1 METASTFEQDGSKH
15 SHSPPEVELVA
26 VDEVVL
32 SRLVE
37 VATTDAAPDDV
48 TPPLGDGWT
57 LDRVEW
63 LRAFHRLR
71 RAGLAVGE
79 EETSAVC
86 VDGMIVGATRL
97 HRFSPEAPDQLECGI
112 WLARSSRGL
121 GLSKTVLRLLASR
134 AVTAGASRIVA
145 RTTADNVAAVG
156 ILKHAGARLHNGP
169 DGAVYAVIDLD
180 ETGCEDID
188 LDALECGEVN
198 RDSNRGRQISPDN
211 QTPDAV
217 SRIAAY
223 GLCVQEGQVLLA
235 RWAPHSQALARWTLP
250 GGKVEHGEDPYDTVV
265 REFAEETGLDVVVE
279 KLLGVDSRIIP
290 SHKRLDH
297 GPALSAI
304 GVYYQVRAAGGQLR
318 PEPDGSTGMPSWV
331 EVDTVP
337 SLVRA
342 SLVDIGLALFHEQP
356 DTGHVPA
363 IAVSGLLR
371 H

>member
-71 RAGLAVGE
+71 RAGLADGE
-79 EETSAVC
+79 EETSAIS
-86 VDGMIVGATRL
+86 VDGTIVGATRL
-97 HRFSPEAPDQLECGI
+97 HRSSPETPDQLECGI
-112 WLARSSRGL
+112 WLARSARGL

-134 AVTAGASRIVA
+134 ALAAGASRIVA
-145 RTTADNVAAVG
+145 CTTAGNAAAVAT
-156 ILKHAGARLHNGP
+156 LRRAGASLRNGP
-169 DGAVYAVIDLD
+169 DGTVFAVVALD
-180 ETGCEDID
+180 ESGCGIEI
-188 LDALECGEVN
+188 DALERGDVD
-198 RDSNRGRQISPDN
+198 RDSNGGRAMPPDN
-211 QTPDAV
+211 RAYAAV
-217 SRIAAY
+217 SRVAAY
-223 GLCVQEGQVLLA
+223 GVCLQGGQLLLT
-235 RWAPHSQALARWTLP
+235 RWGAQRQGLAQWTLP
-250 GGKVEHGEDPYDTVV
+250 GGKVEPGEDPFDTVV

-279 KLLGVDSRIIP
+279 KLLGVDSRVIP
-290 SHKRLDH
+290 SVERLDH
-297 GPALSAI
+297 GPALYTI
-304 GVYYQVRAAGGQLR
+304 GVYYHVHVEGGILR
-318 PEPDGSTGMPSWV
+318 PEPDGSTDMPSWV
-331 EVDTVP
+331 EVDSVP
-337 SLVRA
+337 NLVRA
-342 SLVDIGLALFHEQP
+342 SLVDIGLALFRERP

-363 IAVSGLLR
+363 IAVNGLLR